1 MLPTSDQLPQALPTD
16 PFLLK
21 YFDDIPHGLRTSMA
35 SDDPAII
42 FYVTF
47 EGCGVQ
53 IRSVPSPRVPW
64 LLTVFLT
71 TVDDLYFEHS
81 LSITREQAQSTAVAK
96 AKVEGATRALWWMMS
111 VHGHATSMQPHVRNV
126 IDYLRQLLVDA
137 NFSDQLD
144 GNLWSTKAQPTQL
157 TLF

>member
-1 MLPTSDQLPQALPTD
+1 MNANDQFTQQMPTD

-21 YFDDIPHGLRTSMA
+21 WFDDIPHGLRTSMA

-42 FYVTF
+42 SYVTF
-47 EGCGVQ
+47 NGCGVQ

-137 NFSDQLD
+137 NFSDQLEESPMSAD
-144 GNLWSTKAQPTQL
+144 AQHTQL
-157 TLF
+157 SLF